1 MKNRKVL
8 FLGSLVIIGI
18 LFSFQSRFFEIAKQI
33 EIYNN
38 LFKIL
43 NINYIDEINPGDV
56 TDKAIKNTLKS
67 LDPYTN
73 FYNEQDVEDARIRRE
88 GEYGGIGVTSY
99 YTKKGI
105 VLSEIYKGFSAD
117 KAALKAG
124 DIIVNVNGQDLKN
137 LERSQ
142 LSQVLKGTPNK
153 ELILKVNR
161 KGENITVKLKLDKV
175 IVNPVPFYDMIDKET
190 GYVVL
195 TQFTSQKATEEVA
208 KAIKKLKEKG
218 MNKLV
223 FDLRSNPGG
232 SLFDAVNI
240 TNLFI
245 PKGKKVVDTRGKI
258 KKNSRTY
265 KTNRDPLDIEMP
277 VVVLID
283 DRSASASE
291 IVSGAL
297 QDYDRAVVMGE
308 RSFGKGLVQRYFKL
322 NYGTQMKA
330 TISKYYTP
338 SGRCIQELDYA
349 NRNSKTGKVPKFSEG
364 VVNKFTTQNGRIVYD
379 GGGVTPDVKIKYSEK
394 NKTTKALLKSR
405 AIFNFATDYIQKEA
419 VIDSLNFSFDSQKF
433 NKFKTYLYSTDTSF
447 VTKEEKM
454 FKRAYKTLKNKIGI
468 QKDYDNILKKLQQ
481 QKVTEISK
489 NKDVLLAKIEKQ
501 ILKISYY
508 KEGMYK
514 HQLKNDKTIKQAVS
528 LLKNKNRYNKILKT
542 E

>member
-8 FLGSLVIIGI
+8 FLGSIVIIGI

-56 TDKAIKNTLKS
+56 TDKAIKNTLIS

-124 DIIVNVNGQDLKN
+124 DIIINVNGQDLKN

-161 KGENITVKLKLDKV
+161 KGENINVKLKLDKI

-245 PKGKKVVDTRGKI
+245 PKGEKVVDTRGKI

-265 KTNRDPLDIEMP
+265 KTNREPLDVEMP

-349 NRNSKTGKVPKFSEG
+349 NRDSKTGKVPKFSEG

-379 GGGVTPDVKIKYSEK
+379 GGGVTPDIKIKYSEK

-405 AIFNFATDYIQKEA
+405 AIFNFATDYIQKETA
-419 VIDSLNFSFDSQKF
+419 VDSLNFSFDSQKF
-433 NKFKTYLYSTDTSF
+433 NTFKTYLYSTDTSF

-481 QKVTEISK
+481 QKVTEITK
-489 NKDVLLAKIEKQ
+489 NKDVLLAKIEKE
-501 ILKISYY
+501 ILKLSYY

>member
-8 FLGSLVIIGI
+8 FLGSIVVVGI

-38 LFKIL
+38 LFKTL
-43 NINYIDEINPGDV
+43 NINYIDEINPGDI

-88 GEYGGIGVTSY
+88 GEYGGIGVSSY
-99 YTKKGI
+99 YTEKGI
-105 VLSEIYKGFSAD
+105 VLSEIFKGFSAD
-117 KAALKAG
+117 KAGLKAG
-124 DIIVNVNGQDLKN
+124 DIIVNVNDQELKN
-137 LERSQ
+137 LEKNQ

-153 ELILKVNR
+153 ELLLVVNR
-161 KGENITVKLKLDKV
+161 NGETINVTLKLDKI
-175 IVNPVPFYDMIDKET
+175 IVNPVPFYDMIDKEV

-208 KAIKKLKEKG
+208 KAIKELKEKG

-265 KTNRDPLDIEMP
+265 TTNKEPLDIDMP
-277 VVVLID
+277 LVVLID

-349 NRNSKTGKVPKFSEG
+349 NRDSKTGKVPKFSEG
-364 VVNKFTTQNGRIVYD
+364 VVNKFTTQNGRVVYD
-379 GGGVTPDVKIKYSEK
+379 GGGVTPDVKVKYSKK

-405 AIFNFATDYIQKEA
+405 AIFNFATDYIQKESE
-419 VIDSLNFSFDSQKF
+419 IDSLNFSFDSQKF
-433 NKFKTYLYSTDTSF
+433 TMFKTYLYSSDTSF
-447 VTKEEKM
+447 ITKEEKM
-454 FKRAYKTLKNKIGI
+454 FRKAYKTLKNKADI
-468 QKDYDNILKKLQQ
+468 QKEYDNILQKLQQ
-481 QKVTEISK
+481 QKVTEIAK
-489 NKDVLLAKIEKQ
+489 NKDVLLNKIEKQ
-501 ILKISYY
+501 ILKISFY

-528 LLKNKNRYNKILKT
+528 LLKNKKKYSRILKI